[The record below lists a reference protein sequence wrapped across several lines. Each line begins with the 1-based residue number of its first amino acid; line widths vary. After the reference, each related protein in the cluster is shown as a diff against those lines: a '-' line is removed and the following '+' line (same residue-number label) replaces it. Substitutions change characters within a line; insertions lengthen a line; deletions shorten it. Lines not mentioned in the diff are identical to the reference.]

1 MRIGVPKEIK
11 SDEYR
16 VALTPAGARELTS
29 RGHSVIVERAAGV
42 GSAFPD
48 EAYLAAGA
56 RIVEGPEDVFA
67 EAELI
72 VKVKEPLEDEYLR
85 LTAGHVLF
93 TYLHLAPNPGL
104 TRGLIESGCVCMAYE
119 TVEDP
124 AGHLPLLAPMSEV
137 AGRLAPQA
145 GAYFLERN
153 NGGKGKLLA
162 GVTGVSA
169 AKVVVIGAGIAGSN
183 AALVASGMRA
193 RVTALDV
200 KVDRLMY
207 LERLAPGVEALMSNQ
222 LTIEEQ
228 VEEADVVIGAVL
240 VPGARTPHLVSADL
254 IKAMQPGSVV
264 IDISIDQGGCFE
276 TSHMTT
282 HSDPTFVVD
291 HVVHYCVGNMAG
303 AVPITSTLALTNA
316 TLPYIMTIAD
326 QGLVGAARSNEALAL
341 GINVM
346 EGKVTNPEV
355 AKATGNPY
363 FPLESL
369 LPIEFV

>member
-1 MRIGVPKEIK
+1 MRVGVPKEIK
-11 SDEYR
+11 ADEYR

-29 RGHSVIVERAAGV
+29 GGHTVIVERAAGV

-48 EAYLAAGA
+48 DAYRTAGA
-56 RIVEGPEDVFA
+56 RIVDGPDAVFS

-72 VKVKEPLEDEYLR
+72 LKVKEPLEQEYLR
-85 LTAGHVLF
+85 LTPRHVLF
-93 TYLHLAPNPGL
+93 TYLHLAPNPDL
-104 TRGLIESGCVCMAYE
+104 TRGLIESGSVSIAYE
-119 TVEDP
+119 TVEDQ

-162 GVTGVSA
+162 GVTGVAA
-169 AKVVVIGAGIAGSN
+169 AKVVIIGAGIAGSN

-193 RVTALDV
+193 RVTVLDV

-207 LERLAPGVEALMSNQ
+207 VERLVPGVEALMSNQ

-228 VEEADVVIGAVL
+228 VEAADVVIGAVL
-240 VPGARTPHLVSADL
+240 VPGAKTPQLVSAEL
-254 IKAMQPGSVV
+254 VRAMQPGSVV
-264 IDISIDQGGCFE
+264 VDLSIDQGGCFE
-276 TSHMTT
+276 TSRMTT

-316 TLPYIMTIAD
+316 TLPYIMKIAD
-326 QGLVGAARSNEALAL
+326 RGLVRAARTDPALAL

-346 EGKVTNPEV
+346 ESKVTNPEV
-355 AKATGNPY
+355 AKATGNAY

-369 LPIEFV
+369 LPIEFS